1 MTEKMV
7 EPAHL
12 QLALGLSPRAVAAQI
27 LKQKI
32 PAYDRISRPMGKP
45 RQGWNLATIRAWRP
59 DVGDFIA
66 PLLKLHPVGARKAA

>member
-32 PAYDRISRPMGKP
+32 PAYDRISRPMGKI
-45 RQGWNLATIRAWRP
+45 RQGWKLSTIRAWRP
-59 DVGDFIA
+59 DIADFIR
-66 PLLKLHPVGARKAA
+66 PLLELHPVSARKAA